1 VEDFLM
7 LDRNFLYLT
16 GLPCSGLGFLSQLLA
31 QHPDIYSD
39 NLRSPLCDILVN
51 FRSFVG
57 NNPQVVNHLN
67 QDFNSTMV
75 RSLSGIRGFI
85 NGWYSPIS
93 QPWIVDIH
101 PQWLQHLELI
111 HLLDPNCRMVVCV
124 RELGQVYAAIENQHQ
139 KTLLLDF
146 PEKLA
151 DLSRVDRAQQLF
163 APQGV
168 IGSFLKSL
176 EQLQDLEESLQQRLF
191 YVVYE
196 HLMSDPNEVLT
207 ELVKWLN
214 LAPISLDL
222 TKISSELPNY
232 SESLGKYVE
241 ESYNPNQSLVYY
253 TLPNRFEVTI
263 KQNFSWFYQ
272 IFYPGRL

>member
-1 VEDFLM
+1 M

-16 GLPCSGLGFLSQLLA
+16 GLPGSGVGFLSQLLA
-31 QHPDIYSD
+31 QHPDIYSS
-39 NLRSPLCDILVN
+39 NLPSPLGDILVN
-51 FRSFVG
+51 FRSFVST
-57 NNPQVVNHLN
+57 NSQVANHLN
-67 QDFNSTMV
+67 QEFNLTME
-75 RSLSGIRGFI
+75 RSLLAMRGLI
-85 NGWYSPIS
+85 NGWYSPIF

-111 HLLDPNCRMVVCV
+111 HLLDPNCRIVVCV

-151 DLSRVDRAQQLF
+151 EMSRTERAQQLF
-163 APQGV
+163 APQGA

-176 EQLQDLEESLQQRLF
+176 EQLQDLEESLEQQLF

-207 ELVKWLN
+207 ELVNWLN
-214 LAPISLDL
+214 LAPISPDF
-222 TKISSELPNY
+222 TKINQELPNY
-232 SESLGKYVE
+232 SESSGKYVE
-241 ESYNPNQSLVYY
+241 ESYNPNQPLVYY
-253 TLPNRFEVTI
+253 TLPKRFEVTI
-263 KQNFSWFYQ
+263 KQNFGWFYR
-272 IFYPGRL
+272 IFYPGQL